1 MAGERQ
7 LAGERIAYHR
17 GLEVHAVR
25 ALHLDPCAGQAL
37 FDQLADEVWI
47 HGDLLEPRKLEPF
60 SLAES
65 PGRMPSETSISMPD
79 AASFDVAASGRRV
92 IEIEIDGLRAVRAR
106 IDGAFT
112 AACELLL
119 ACRGRVV
126 CIGMGK
132 SGHIAR
138 KVAATF
144 ASTGTPAFYVHPGEA
159 GHGDLGMITDADI
172 VLALSNSGETD
183 EVLMLLPVLKRQG
196 NRVIAMTGRPA
207 STLAQESDVHL
218 DVSVPAEACPLALA
232 PTTSTTAAL
241 ALGDALAVALLEARG
256 FTADDFARSHPAGAL
271 GRRLL
276 LHITDVM
283 HAGDDVPRVRADAT
297 LSEALVEMSR
307 KRLGMTAVV
316 DDANGLLGLYTD
328 GDLRRTLDDA
338 TIDLRN
344 TRIDA
349 VMTRTPKTIGS
360 DALAVEAAK
369 LMETHQINALL
380 VLDEGRHVVGALNIH
395 DLLRARVV

>member
-1 MAGERQ
+1 M
-7 LAGERIAYHR
+7 
-17 GLEVHAVR
+17 
-25 ALHLDPCAGQAL
+25 PP
-37 FDQLADEVWI
+37 
-47 HGDLLEPRKLEPF
+47 EP
-60 SLAES
+60 A
-65 PGRMPSETSISMPD
+65 TSS
-79 AASFDVAASGRRV
+79 SFDLASSGRRV
-92 IEIEIDGLRAVRAR
+92 LDLEIRGLQAVAGR
-106 IDGAFT
+106 IDGDFT
-112 AACELLL
+112 AACRLLL
-119 ACRGRVV
+119 ASHGRVV

-138 KVAATF
+138 KIAATF

-159 GHGDLGMITDADI
+159 GHGDLGMITDADV

-183 EVLMLLPVLKRQG
+183 ELLMLLPVLKRQG
-196 NRVIAMTGRPA
+196 NQLIAMTGRPG
-207 STLAQESDVHL
+207 STLARQADVHL

-283 HAGDDVPRVRADAT
+283 HAGDKVPRVLADAT

-307 KRLGMTAVV
+307 KRLGMTAIV
-316 DDANGLLGLYTD
+316 DDTGRLLGLFTD
-328 GDLRRTLDDA
+328 GDLRRALDDA
-338 TIDLRN
+338 AIDLRQ

-349 VMTRTPKTIGS
+349 VMTRKPKTIGM
-360 DALAVEAAK
+360 DALAVEAAQM
-369 LMETHQINALL
+369 METHQINALL
-380 VLDEGRHVVGALNIH
+380 VVDPQQHVVGALNIH

>member
-1 MAGERQ
+1 M
-7 LAGERIAYHR
+7 
-17 GLEVHAVR
+17 
-25 ALHLDPCAGQAL
+25 PP
-37 FDQLADEVWI
+37 
-47 HGDLLEPRKLEPF
+47 EPAP
-60 SLAES
+60 
-65 PGRMPSETSISMPD
+65 TT
-79 AASFDVAASGRRV
+79 SFDLAASGRRV
-92 IEIEIDGLRAVRAR
+92 LDLEIRGLEAVAAR

-112 AACELLL
+112 AACLRLLT
-119 ACRGRVV
+119 CSGRVV

-138 KVAATF
+138 KIAATF

-159 GHGDLGMITDADI
+159 GHGDLGMITDADV

-183 EVLMLLPVLKRQG
+183 ELLMLLPVLKRQG
-196 NRVIAMTGRPA
+196 NQLIAMTGRPE
-207 STLAQESDVHL
+207 STLARQADVHL

-283 HAGDDVPRVRADAT
+283 HTGNDVPRVHADAT

-307 KRLGMTAVV
+307 KRLGMTAIV
-316 DDANGLLGLYTD
+316 DDAGRLLGLFTD

-338 TIDLRN
+338 AIDLRQ

-349 VMTRTPKTIGS
+349 VMTRSPRTIGT
-360 DALAVEAAK
+360 DALAVEAAQ

-380 VLDEGRHVVGALNIH
+380 VLDQRHHVVGALNIH
-395 DLLRARVV
+395 DLLWARVV